1 VSPVVSIASAA
12 DVRVLNASRSCH
24 IKLFNMLRLG
34 QVVLDVPDRPLVT
47 LEGLRRL
54 VGEATKWLSSD
65 VIHGLLTL
73 AVRDIAG
80 VRLFDS
86 LLLDYCQPAQ
96 LSKYDRNKNGKLDG
110 KDVPLLLDKLGID
123 RSKLTPF
130 MQKFDAN
137 KDGTIEY
144 EEFKAVVGDSVRK
157 QVAADHEAKLRA
169 AFDSFDKDKNGVLT
183 LREITALMDYLKLD
197 EATAARAMERAD
209 KDNDSKL
216 SFDEFCIIVR
226 PKKK

>member
-1 VSPVVSIASAA
+1 MTDFSGTEAEVDAA
-12 DVRVLNASRSCH
+12 IREY
-24 IKLFNMLRLG
+24 FN
-34 QVVLDVPDRPLVT
+34 
-47 LEGLRRL
+47 E
-54 VGEATKWLSSD
+54 
-65 VIHGLLTL
+65 
-73 AVRDIAG
+73 
-80 VRLFDS
+80 F
-86 LLLDYCQPAQ
+86 
-96 LSKYDRNKNGKLDG
+96 DRNKNGKLDG

-137 KDGTIEY
+137 KDGGIEY
-144 EEFKAVVGDSVRK
+144 EEFKAVVGDSVRAH
-157 QVAADHEAKLRA
+157 VAAKNEAKLRA
-169 AFDSFDKDKNGVLT
+169 AFDTFDKDKNGVLT

-209 KDNDSKL
+209 KDNDSKI

>member
-1 VSPVVSIASAA
+1 MA
-12 DVRVLNASRSCH
+12 DFS
-24 IKLFNMLRLG
+24 G
-34 QVVLDVPDRPLVT
+34 T
-47 LEGLRRL
+47 
-54 VGEATKWLSSD
+54 EAEVD
-65 VIHGLLTL
+65 A
-73 AVRDIAG
+73 AVRKY
-80 VRLFDS
+80 FDE
-86 LLLDYCQPAQ
+86 
-96 LSKYDRNKNGKLDG
+96 YDRNKNGKLDG